1 MAAPVRFALV
11 TRRGHC
17 VVSGESREAPREA
30 PTKAFVR
37 FAHDLEENP
46 MKKSVSAAFRAT
58 RLAALVVVA
67 ACAGLVAAPAAA
79 QIEVKLG
86 HVGEPGSLFQKSA
99 DEFAKRANAKLAGK
113 AKVIVY
119 GSSQLGGD
127 KEMIQKLKLGT
138 LDMALPSTVMSS
150 EVDIAGIFEMPY
162 IVKDRAHMGRI
173 EKDVFWPMIEPAIEK
188 KGLTVLAVWE
198 NGVRHITNNK
208 RPIKVPADLQGIK
221 LRVPEGKWRV
231 KMFQAYGANPSPMK
245 FSELFTA
252 LQTGVMDGQENPL
265 TQIYSA
271 KLQEVQ
277 KYLSLSGHVYT
288 PAYLTVGTKHWQTL
302 PADVRKV
309 LQDTA
314 KETQAFVYEVAA
326 HDEEAL
332 LGKLKQA
339 GMQVND
345 VDKDAFVAASKSI
358 YDDFSKEVPGAK
370 QAIDRANALRK

>member
-1 MAAPVRFALV
+1 MKSHIPAAL
-11 TRRGHC
+11 
-17 VVSGESREAPREA
+17 
-30 PTKAFVR
+30 
-37 FAHDLEENP
+37 
-46 MKKSVSAAFRAT
+46 RAT
-58 RLAALVVVA
+58 RRAALVSIAGV
-67 ACAGLVAAPAAA
+67 CAGLIAAPAVA
-79 QIEVKLG
+79 QTEIKLG
-86 HVGEPGSLFQKSA
+86 HVGEPGSIFQKSA

-173 EKDVFWPMIEPAIEK
+173 EKEVFWPMIEPAIEK
-188 KGLTVLAVWE
+188 KGLKVLAVWE

-208 RPIKVPADLQGIK
+208 RPIKFPADLQGIK

-252 LQTGVMDGQENPL
+252 LQTGVMDGEENPL

-288 PAYLTVGTKHWQTL
+288 PAYLTVGTKHWETL
-302 PADVRKV
+302 PADIRKT
-309 LQDTA
+309 LEDTA
-314 KETQAFVYEVAA
+314 KETQAFVYQAAA
-326 HDEEAL
+326 HDEEDL

-339 GMQVND
+339 GMQVNE
-345 VDKDAFVAASKSI
+345 VDKDAFVAASKPI
-358 YDDFSKEVPGAK
+358 YEEFSKEVSGAK
-370 QAIDRANALRK
+370 AAIDKANALRQ

>member
-1 MAAPVRFALV
+1 
-11 TRRGHC
+11 
-17 VVSGESREAPREA
+17 
-30 PTKAFVR
+30 
-37 FAHDLEENP
+37 
-46 MKKSVSAAFRAT
+46 MKKSLPGIVLRAGRRAAFA
-58 RLAALVVVA
+58 AVAACVALVVTPAVA
-67 ACAGLVAAPAAA
+67 
-79 QIEVKLG
+79 QTEIKLG

-150 EVDIAGIFEMPY
+150 EVDLAGIFEMPY
-162 IVKDRAHMGRI
+162 IVKDRAHMARI
-173 EKDVFWPMIEPAIEK
+173 EKEIFWPTIEPAIEK
-188 KGLTVLAVWE
+188 KGLRVLAVWE

-208 RPIKVPADLQGIK
+208 RPIRVPADLQGIK

-252 LQTGVMDGQENPL
+252 LQTGVMDGEENPF

-288 PAYLTVGTKHWQTL
+288 PAYLTVGTRHWESL
-302 PADVRKV
+302 PADLRKV
-309 LQDTA
+309 LEDTA
-314 KETQAFVYEVAA
+314 KETQAYVYQVAA
-326 HDEEAL
+326 HDDDEL

-345 VDKDAFVAASKSI
+345 VDKDAFVAASKTV
-358 YDDFSKEVPGAK
+358 YDEFGKEVAGAK
-370 QAIDRANALRK
+370 EVIDRANALRK